1 MRECRGNAFASVAA
15 PSTPH
20 RKRCLLP
27 ALCPTEDEV
36 IEIRR
41 TFTERFEELLGAL
54 PSDPPGAEAL
64 TARLSEMRNN
74 AIARHDY
81 YERYCNQYLTV
92 GLAMLPF
99 AFTIGGFVLN
109 FLKTGNVAI
118 SWAIPAACGILAFA
132 GTGLAV
138 LTLYISGTATDYSY
152 RQIARMRSWYDT
164 HDEMAGTGDADR
176 MRPEHQ
182 EADRSKYAENLRTFG
197 EQWLAFMQ
205 VPWQPIAE
213 DIERVFSLWVLQ
225 AAKRREVRRLA
236 RLVHW
241 GVIAGTVLLMLGLVY
256 LALGIGTHMPAVA
269 VTGRAA

>member
-1 MRECRGNAFASVAA
+1 M
-15 PSTPH
+15 
-20 RKRCLLP
+20 P
-27 ALCPTEDEV
+27 ALHPTEDQVFET
-36 IEIRR
+36 RR
-41 TFTERFEELLGAL
+41 VFTERFEELLATV
-54 PSDPPGAEAL
+54 PADPPGAEAL
-64 TARLSEMRNN
+64 TARLNEMRHN

-99 AFTIGGFVLN
+99 AFTIAGFVLN
-109 FLKTGNVAI
+109 FLRIGGVAI
-118 SWAIPAACGILAFA
+118 SWAIPAALGIFAFA

-138 LTLYISGTATDYSY
+138 LVLHITGSATDYSY

-164 HDEMAGTGDADR
+164 HDDMAGTGNADR
-176 MRPEHQ
+176 MRPEKQ
-182 EADRSKYAENLRTFG
+182 EADRNRYAENLRTFG

-236 RLVHW
+236 KLVQW
-241 GVIAGTVLLMLGLVY
+241 GVIVGTVLLMLGLVY
-256 LALGIGTHMPAVA
+256 LAVGIGTHITPAAAGAA
-269 VTGRAA
+269 VRAR

>member
-1 MRECRGNAFASVAA
+1 M
-15 PSTPH
+15 
-20 RKRCLLP
+20 P
-27 ALCPTEDEV
+27 ALSPTEDEV

-41 TFTERFEELLGAL
+41 TFTERFEELLAAL
-54 PSDPPGAEAL
+54 PADPPGAEAL
-64 TARLSEMRNN
+64 TARLGEMRTN
-74 AIARHDY
+74 AISRHDY

-109 FLKTGNVAI
+109 FLKTGGVAI
-118 SWAIPAACGILAFA
+118 TWAIPAAGGIVAFA

-138 LTLYISGTATDYSY
+138 LTSYISGTATDYSY

-164 HDEMAGTGDADR
+164 HDEMAGTGNADR

-182 EADRSKYAENLRTFG
+182 EADRTGYAENLRTFG

-225 AAKRREVRRLA
+225 AAKRREVRKLA

-241 GVIAGTVLLMLGLVY
+241 GIIAGTLLLMVGLVS
-256 LALGIGTHMPAVA
+256 LALGIGTHVTA
-269 VTGRAA
+269 VTAADAAARAQ

>member
-1 MRECRGNAFASVAA
+1 M
-15 PSTPH
+15 
-20 RKRCLLP
+20 P

-41 TFTERFEELLGAL
+41 TFTERFEKLLEGVSPA
-54 PSDPPGAEAL
+54 PPGPDVL
-64 TARLSEMRNN
+64 SARLAEMRQN
-74 AIARHDY
+74 AIVRHDY

-118 SWAIPAACGILAFA
+118 LWAIPAACGVIAFA

-138 LTLYISGTATDYSY
+138 LTLYIRGTATDYNY

-164 HDEMAGTGDADR
+164 HDEMAGTGNADT

-182 EADRSKYAENLRTFG
+182 QADRNQYAENLRTFG

-213 DIERVFSLWVLQ
+213 DIERVFTLWVLQ
-225 AAKRREVRRLA
+225 AAMRREVRKLA

-241 GVIAGTVLLMLGLVY
+241 GVIIGTVLLMVGLVY
-256 LALGIGTHMPAVA
+256 LALGIGTHIPAVA
-269 VTGRAA
+269 LAGAAVRSR